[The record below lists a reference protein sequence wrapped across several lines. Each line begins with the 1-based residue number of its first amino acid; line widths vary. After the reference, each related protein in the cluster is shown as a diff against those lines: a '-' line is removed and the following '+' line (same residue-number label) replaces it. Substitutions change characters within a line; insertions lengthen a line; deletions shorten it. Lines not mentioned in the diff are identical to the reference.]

1 MKEVL
6 NYISTELE
14 NADVPYEFLE
24 WTQAVTYPYFVGEYN
39 EFEPTVESGECDK
52 SFILTG
58 FCRGKNARLKLEEM
72 REKIETIFP
81 ALDGKIAT
89 LNSGSVVAIFYG
101 NSFYTP
107 TGEAELYKI
116 QINLTI
122 KLWKVV
128 YKNG

>member
-6 NYISTELE
+6 DYISAELE
-14 NADVPYEFLE
+14 RVGVPYEFLE

-39 EFEPTVESGECDK
+39 EFEPTLESGECDK

-58 FCRGKNARLKLEEM
+58 FCRGKDARLKLEEM
-72 REKIETIFP
+72 KDKVERAFP
-81 ALDGKIAT
+81 ERDGNVAT

-101 NSFYTP
+101 SAFYVS
-107 TGEAELYKI
+107 TGEAQLYKI
-116 QINLTI
+116 QINLSI

-128 YKNG
+128 QNG